1 MLKTT
6 EIKEE
11 KVNCGYLQDGEVKVI
26 VDRLMRASMEIENE
40 AQNVLECED
49 SDFRN
54 FLYSIRN
61 SIDEAEELFNLLTS

>member
-1 MLKTT
+1 MKKVT
-6 EIKEE
+6 EIEEE

-26 VDRLMRASMEIENE
+26 VDRLIRASTEIENE

-54 FLYSIRN
+54 FLDGIHN
-61 SIDEAEELFNLLTS
+61 SIDEAEKLFNLLTS

>member
-6 EIKEE
+6 EIEDV
-11 KVNCGYLQDGEVKVI
+11 KVNCGHLQDGEVKVI

-49 SDFRN
+49 GNFEN

-61 SIDEAEELFNLLTS
+61 SINEAEELFNLLTN